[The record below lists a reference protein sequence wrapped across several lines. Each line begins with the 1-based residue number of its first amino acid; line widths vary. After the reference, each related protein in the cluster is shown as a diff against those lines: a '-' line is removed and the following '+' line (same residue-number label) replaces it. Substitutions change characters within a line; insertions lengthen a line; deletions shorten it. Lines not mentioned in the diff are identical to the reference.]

1 MNYPKAFKNL
11 VECFK
16 RLPGIGSKSAERLA
30 YHVLS
35 MDQQY
40 VQEFS
45 DVLATFQ
52 SDIKYCETCGHICED
67 TLCDIC
73 VDTSRDQ
80 TLICIV
86 ESPKDVFAM
95 EKVREYRGLYHVLH
109 GTMSIM
115 EGRTMEDLNIVS
127 LLDRLN
133 DTIKEVIIATNP
145 TRNGETTAL
154 YLAKILTGK
163 EIPISRI
170 ANGLPI
176 GSNIDYAD
184 ELTLL
189 KSLEGRKKM

>member
-1 MNYPKAFKNL
+1 MNYPKAFNNL

-16 RLPGIGSKSAERLA
+16 RLPGVGSKSAERLA

-52 SDIKYCETCGHICED
+52 ADIKYCEKCGHICED

-73 VDTSRDQ
+73 IDASRDQ
-80 TLICIV
+80 TMLCIV

-115 EGRTMEDLNIVS
+115 EGRTMEDLNIAS
-127 LLDRLN
+127 LLERLN
-133 DTIKEVIIATNP
+133 DTVKEVIIATNP
-145 TRNGETTAL
+145 TRDGETTAL
-154 YLAKILTGK
+154 YLAKLLTAK
-163 EIPISRI
+163 EIPVSRI